1 MTTGMQWRRERLV
14 TDMDVAVVYESMF
27 GMTHDVA
34 EAVAEGVSKAQA
46 DSRVVCLPVGEA
58 TPDLVGTPD
67 LLIVGGPTHMRGMSS
82 AMSRKIAISI
92 EEKAARGKAAH
103 QGHGLQ
109 PGIQGPG
116 LRQWFHGLPKAA
128 KGHFAAAFDTRGD
141 YGSMV
146 GGAARGIEHRLRRHG
161 YRIVADP
168 EGFIVEGDA
177 GQLRTGE
184 RERASAWGAE
194 LSRRVAELGAMSR

>member
-1 MTTGMQWRRERLV
+1 MHRRRERLV
-14 TDMDVAVVYESMF
+14 ADMDVAVVYESMF

-34 EAVAEGVSKAQA
+34 EAVAEGVSKAQVDA
-46 DSRVVCLPVGEA
+46 RVVCLRVGEA
-58 TPDLVGTPD
+58 TPDRVGTPD

-82 AMSRKIAISI
+82 GVSRKIAVSI
-92 EEKAARGKAAH
+92 EEKAARGKGEH
-103 QGHGLQ
+103 QGHGLE
-109 PGIQGPG
+109 PAVEGPG

-161 YRIVADP
+161 YRMVADP
-168 EGFIVEGDA
+168 EGFIIEGDA
-177 GQLRTGE
+177 GQLRAGE
-184 RERASAWGAE
+184 RERASAWAAE
-194 LSRRVAELGAMSR
+194 LARRAADWGAMSR